1 MEAHYFIITLFALAG
16 VVSMLAAVLDW
27 EWFFTAQNTRFIV
40 RSLGRRRARWYYGL
54 LGVVLV
60 VLAVFFFRQIP

>member
-1 MEAHYFIITLFALAG
+1 MVSGYIIQGIFALAG
-16 VVSMLAAVLDW
+16 IVSVLAAVLDW

-40 RSLGRRRARWYYGL
+40 RSLGRRRARWCYGL

>member
-40 RSLGRRRARWYYGL
+40 RSLGRRRARWCYGL

>member
-1 MEAHYFIITLFALAG
+1 MASQYIIQGIFLLSGLVAL
-16 VVSMLAAVLDW
+16 LAALLDW

-40 RSLGRRRARWYYGL
+40 RSLGRRRARWCYGL

>member
-16 VVSMLAAVLDW
+16 IVSVLAAVLDW

-40 RSLGRRRARWYYGL
+40 RSLGRRRARWCYGL

>member
-16 VVSMLAAVLDW
+16 VVSVMAAVLDW

-40 RSLGRRRARWYYGL
+40 RSLGRRRARWCYGL

>member
-1 MEAHYFIITLFALAG
+1 MS
-16 VVSMLAAVLDW
+16 VLAAVLDW

>member
-16 VVSMLAAVLDW
+16 VVSVLAAVLDW

-40 RSLGRRRARWYYGL
+40 RSLGRRRARWCYGL